1 MAASDSGDGPGV
13 GVGELVGVG
22 VGVGVLVGALVGVG
36 VGELVGMGV
45 GVGVLVGALVGVGV
59 GELVSVGVG
68 VLVDVGL
75 TVGGVSVAVGTVSC
89 DSSPHE
95 DKKTSARNS
104 EAANTRSRTAPLSI
118 FDLSRTIIRD
128 FPYWQSPGSRGSPN
142 EMVAS

>member
-1 MAASDSGDGPGV
+1 M
-13 GVGELVGVG
+13 G

-36 VGELVGMGV
+36 VGELVG
-45 GVGVLVGALVGVGV
+45 VGV
-59 GELVSVGVG
+59 GELVGVGVG

-104 EAANTRSRTAPLSI
+104 EAANTRSRTAPLGI
-118 FDLSRTIIRD
+118 FDLSRTVIRD